1 MKRIVAI
8 ISIVLSLV
16 SCNKVELKD
25 PCNCQVTYEKEL
37 FGSWYV
43 VTESDLT
50 PLVIDT
56 LLDCRLDGQVKELE
70 EFNYTR
76 REIITCN

>member
-1 MKRIVAI
+1 MKRIIAT
-8 ISIVLSLV
+8 ISIVLALV
-16 SCNKVELKD
+16 SCNKLELKE